1 MGIIQRQTIKGSIY
15 SYIGALIGFV
25 NVGVLLPKIFLTEQ
39 VGLTNLLLAISII
52 LIQFAGLG
60 VNSVTTRL
68 FPYFRNEKNNNN
80 GYLFISL
87 MVTLIGFCLALL
99 AFFIFTPYIIE
110 QNVNKSPLFVKYI
123 YYIIPLTFFTLIF
136 NVLDNYNKVLYDAVF
151 GTFLRDFVCRILNFV
166 IILLFAFN
174 IIDFDK
180 YVFFYVLVYS
190 SPVFFITAL
199 LLKRKQFNLKP
210 NLSFLTPKLKKMM
223 ISVAFFGLLTGFSA
237 MAIVNIDRYM
247 INSMIDLSAT
257 GIYSTTFFFGTL
269 ILIPA
274 RSLRKVSSAIIA
286 DAWKDNDI
294 ETISQVYFKSTI
306 NQLIIG
312 SLLFIGIWAN
322 INNVF
327 QILPAEYQ
335 SGKYV
340 ILFIGILNL
349 LDMSSGVSGS
359 IISTSNKYKVLAYL
373 LVGFL
378 VLVVVSNF
386 IFIPIFGI
394 AGAALASLI
403 SNFLFILSK
412 YIFLVKKYK
421 MQPYNYKHL
430 VIVII
435 AVVSYL
441 LSLFIPEI
449 NNFYFDIIVRSSFIT
464 IIFFILIYFT
474 KVSVEI
480 NQVAENALKIIFK
493 IK

>member
-15 SYIGALIGFV
+15 SYIGAFIGFV
-25 NVGVLLPKIFLTEQ
+25 NVGLLIPKIFLTNQ

-68 FPYFRNEKNNNN
+68 FPYFRNDKNNNN
-80 GYLFISL
+80 GYLFIAL
-87 MVTLIGFCLALL
+87 IVTLIGFCLALL

-166 IILLFAFN
+166 IILFFAFN

-180 YVFFYVLVYS
+180 YVLLYVLVYS
-190 SPVFFITAL
+190 SPAFFITVL

-210 NLSFLTPKLKKMM
+210 NLSFITPELKKMM

-257 GIYSTTFFFGTL
+257 GIYSITFFFGTL
-269 ILIPA
+269 IIIPA

-286 DAWKDNDI
+286 DAWKEKDVK
-294 ETISQVYFKSTI
+294 TINQIYFKSTI

-327 QILPAEYQ
+327 QFLPSDYQ

-340 ILFIGILNL
+340 ILFIGLLNL
-349 LDMSSGVSGS
+349 FDMSSGVSGS
-359 IISTSNKYKVLAYL
+359 IISTSRDYRILTYL
-373 LVGFL
+373 LVAFL
-378 VLVVVSNF
+378 VLVVVSNL

-394 AGAALASLI
+394 VGAALASLI
-403 SNFLFILSK
+403 SNFLFLFSK

-430 VIVII
+430 LIVLIS
-435 AVVSYL
+435 AGSYL
-441 LSLFIPEI
+441 LSLLIPEMS
-449 NNFYFDIIVRSSFIT
+449 NFYFDIIVRSAFIT
-464 IIFFILIYFT
+464 IIFFFLIYFT
-474 KVSVEI
+474 KVSDEI
-480 NQVAENALKIIFK
+480 NQTVEKFLRFILKK
-493 IK
+493 E